1 MKIVPPN
8 FGYVEEGIYRSGE
21 PAEINFPFLEGL
33 GIRTCIILGPESPRP
48 SWLAWLESHG
58 VYIIQ
63 KPPGSSSVTLTEEL
77 CIELLQV
84 LLNRERYPILV
95 TDGSG
100 KHRTGALI
108 GCLRKLQRWSLS
120 TILTECPKVFPFE
133 TPPLPGRGKRP
144 RGGGNEPLEGKPCR
158 YRRFAGK
165 GRLDN
170 EQFIELFDVD
180 LIDVRPKSNPQLL
193 YCYDDDDD
201 QAP

>member
-120 TILTECPKVFPFE
+120 TILTE
-133 TPPLPGRGKRP
+133 
-144 RGGGNEPLEGKPCR
+144 